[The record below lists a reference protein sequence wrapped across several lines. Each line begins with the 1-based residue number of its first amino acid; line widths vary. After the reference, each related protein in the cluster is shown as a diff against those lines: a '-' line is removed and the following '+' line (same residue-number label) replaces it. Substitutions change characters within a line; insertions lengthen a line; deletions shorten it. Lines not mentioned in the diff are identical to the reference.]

1 MTAYLG
7 HQFGNY
13 RLISLIGQG
22 GFADVYLGEHIHLN
36 TLAAIKVL
44 QMRLAGNNLEQFRN
58 EARTIASLTHP
69 NIVRVLD
76 FGIEENIPYLVMEYA
91 SNGTLRQRHPK
102 GIPLSPLSIVPYLQ
116 QTADALQYAHDRKL
130 IHRDIKPENMLIG
143 SNNHVLLSDF
153 GLVLI
158 AQSTGSRS
166 TREMGGTVPYM
177 APEQLQ
183 GRPRP
188 ASDQYAL
195 GIVIYEWL
203 TGDRPFHGT
212 FTEIASQHMLVPPP
226 PLHAR
231 IPGILPEIEQV
242 TLRALAKDPQ
252 QRFASIKAFASA
264 FEEAC
269 QAMQQY
275 PYPITYSTVQMGQS
289 WSSTYVIQPDSA
301 NQSTHIAPSLS
312 ESSQSTVSNNPPGKQ
327 LPPKFVNTPQ
337 FQSSLSTNV
346 VQPDQPSRS
355 PRVLTTPTQTPLS
368 SNANGLPYQTSPH
381 ILPYGTSKV
390 VELPPS
396 GSRRTWKWS
405 IIVAACLL
413 IIAMLVLLPLLLGA
427 GISKSTVASSRGT
440 QLTPASTL
448 PVPTSTQL
456 PNTKPTLAP
465 ALNPNT
471 TPTLTPIATSQPTP
485 TPTPVTPTPT
495 TLPPHGP
502 GVTPSN
508 LTPSQCSTTNQGWT
522 CTETLS
528 EDQNNSGNLSWSAT
542 TGTAG
547 ITFNPASGTLSPG
560 QTTQVSIAIPLSDCS
575 DTFTFKGQ
583 LDTAHVS
590 WNCTLPAPVQLSPA
604 SGTVFNNY
612 PRTTTLQWSAVA
624 GAASYTV
631 QIYFYQ
637 PGDTTCTGGAQDYL
651 TPNITNTSYQFNFVG
666 AQPGCWRVWA
676 VDAAGR
682 QSPPSGWWEFSYTI

>member
-7 HQFGNY
+7 HQLGNY

-22 GFADVYLGEHIHLN
+22 GFADVYLGEHVHLN

-76 FGIEENIPYLVMEYA
+76 FGIEEHIPYLVMEYA

-102 GIPLSPLSIVPYLQ
+102 GIPLSPVSIVPYLQ
-116 QTADALQYAHDRKL
+116 QTADALQYAHNGKL
-130 IHRDIKPENMLIG
+130 VHRDIKPENMLIG
-143 SNNHVLLSDF
+143 SNNQVLLSDF

-195 GIVIYEWL
+195 GIVVYEWL
-203 TGDRPFHGT
+203 SGDRPFHGT

-226 PLHAR
+226 LLRSR

-242 TLRALAKDPQ
+242 VLRALAKDPQ
-252 QRFASIKAFASA
+252 QRFASIKAFAAA

-269 QAMQQY
+269 QALQQY
-275 PYPITYSTVQMGQS
+275 PYSITYSTMQMDQS
-289 WSSTYVIQPDSA
+289 WSSTYVIQPDPT
-301 NQSTHIAPSLS
+301 NQSTQRTPSLS
-312 ESSQSTVSNNPPGKQ
+312 AFSQSTVANNPAGKQ

-337 FQSSLSTNV
+337 FQSSLATKV
-346 VQPDQPSRS
+346 IQPGQPSRS
-355 PRVLTTPTQTPLS
+355 SRVLSTPSQISQLGNS
-368 SNANGLPYQTSPH
+368 NGLLYEASPPMPPH
-381 ILPYGTSKV
+381 VASKLTG
-390 VELPPS
+390 LPPS
-396 GSRRTWKWS
+396 SLRRAWKWS

-413 IIAMLVLLPLLLGA
+413 IIAMLALLPLLPGA
-427 GISKSTVASSRGT
+427 GTSKSTVASSRGT
-440 QLTPASTL
+440 QLTPDSTL
-448 PVPTSTQL
+448 PASTSTSLPNAKPTS
-456 PNTKPTLAP
+456 AP
-465 ALNPNT
+465 ASNLNA
-471 TPTLTPIATSQPTP
+471 TPTSQPTP
-485 TPTPVTPTPT
+485 TPRPVTPTPT
-495 TLPPHGP
+495 TSPPHGP
-502 GVTPSN
+502 GVPVNS
-508 LTPSQCSTTNQGWT
+508 LTPSQCSITNQGWT

-528 EDQNNSGNLSWSAT
+528 EDQNNSDNLPWSVS

-547 ITFNPASGTLSPG
+547 ATFNPSSGTLSPG
-560 QTTQVSIAIPLSDCS
+560 QTTRVSIAIPLSDCN
-575 DTFTFKGQ
+575 DTFTFKGPI
-583 LDTAHVS
+583 DTVQVS
-590 WNCTLPAPVQLSPA
+590 WNCTLPAPAQLSPA

-631 QIYFYQ
+631 QIYYYQ

-651 TPNITNTSYQFNFVG
+651 TPNITNTSYTFNFVG

-682 QSPPSGWWEFSYTI
+682 QSSTSGWWEFSYTI